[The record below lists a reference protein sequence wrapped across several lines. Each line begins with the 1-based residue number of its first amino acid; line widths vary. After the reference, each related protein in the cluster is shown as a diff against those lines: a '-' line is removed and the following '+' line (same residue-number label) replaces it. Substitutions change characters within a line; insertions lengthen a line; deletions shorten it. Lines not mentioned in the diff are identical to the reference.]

1 MLKSHT
7 HSAILACAVLI
18 LAILTGCAP
27 TPVTVPL
34 TSSESSIKA
43 KEFATP
49 SEGKAGIYVYRRDSY
64 LGRTF
69 TKDVYIDGI
78 CLGQTAPNVFFYIE
92 VEGNK
97 THTIANEKG
106 SSPDQTEFYVEA
118 GKNYFFEQFMKMTIS
133 EDVMIIR
140 QVDEYM
146 AKPRI
151 TNCQQAIPGT
161 CSNQ

>member
-1 MLKSHT
+1 MSKSLIY
-7 HSAILACAVLI
+7 SAVLVSLVSAFAFI
-18 LAILTGCAP
+18 TGCAP

-34 TSSESSIKA
+34 ASSESSIKA
-43 KEFATP
+43 KEFTTP

-64 LGRTF
+64 LGRSF

-97 THTIANEKG
+97 THTIANDKG
-106 SSPDQTEFYVEA
+106 SALDQTEFYTEA
-118 GKNYFFEQFMKMTIS
+118 GKNYFFEQFMKMTMF
-133 EDVMIIR
+133 EDVVIIR

-151 TNCQQAIPGT
+151 INCQQAIPGT

>member
-1 MLKSHT
+1 MSKIPT
-7 HSAILACAVLI
+7 HNVILTGAMLI
-18 LAILTGCAP
+18 LAITTGCTP
-27 TPVTVPL
+27 TPITVPL
-34 TSSESSIKA
+34 ASSESSIKA

-49 SEGKAGIYVYRRDSY
+49 SDGKAGIYVYRRDSY
-64 LGRTF
+64 LGRSF

-97 THTIANEKG
+97 THTIANGKG
-106 SSPDQTEFYVEA
+106 SALDQTEFYTEA
-118 GKNYFFEQFMKMTIS
+118 GKNYFFEQFMKMTML
-133 EDVMIIR
+133 EDVVIIR

-151 TNCQQAIPGT
+151 INCQQAIPGT